1 MSIPTAG
8 IRSVVFND
16 TVCMKLGFDAFNG
29 THCYTEPTSEWNPR
43 NRTFESFEDLYEFLD
58 EEGRT
63 RLMDGLKYY
72 QNQQA
77 RANYSA
83 VQAAYDVYFYVF
95 LTVLFVL
102 IIDVLWQL
110 AMYEG
115 RRGKR
120 TERPW
125 PWKHFGGMTAF
136 ANEFLVRAVVMI
148 VMAVVDAVLWPLA
161 FPLMVIALVARL
173 WRKISGE
180 SKARDRKEIKKEEE
194 GEWEYEDEEEESV
207 SSENKDE

>member
-63 RLMDGLKYY
+63 RLMDALKYY

-77 RANYSA
+77 NANYSA
-83 VQAAYDVYFYVF
+83 VQTLYDVYFYVF
-95 LTVLFVL
+95 LIVLFVM
-102 IIDVLWQL
+102 IADVLWQL
-110 AMYEG
+110 AMYEA
-115 RRGKR
+115 RREKR

-125 PWKHFGGMTAF
+125 PWKHFGGLTAF
-136 ANEFLVRAVVMI
+136 TNEFLVRAVVLI
-148 VMAVVDAVLWPLA
+148 AMAAVNAVLWPVE
-161 FPLMVIALVARL
+161 FPLMAIALVARL
-173 WRKISGE
+173 WRKISSD
-180 SKARDRKEIKKEEE
+180 SKGRDGKKIKKEEE
-194 GEWEYEDEEEESV
+194 EWEYEEESA
-207 SSENKDE
+207 SSEDKDD